1 MQREAEEQRKQEEEA
16 QRKAEEQRKQEE
28 EAQRKAEEQRKQ
40 EEEAQRKINEQIRQE
55 MQKSSKTY
63 EQPEEEKSKPREED
77 IRDTVENE
85 KLPQKSEEQ
94 RISVNLW
101 MNRFNNWYNSLNRL
115 SQKAKTKVI
124 QMKKDIV
131 DAIREKMQKTKENE
145 KSQDAQDE
153 ER

>member
-1 MQREAEEQRKQEEEA
+1 MEAF
-16 QRKAEEQRKQEE
+16 AEV
-28 EAQRKAEEQRKQ
+28 
-40 EEEAQRKINEQIRQE
+40 NEIIKLTPIQLQNKLPKKFCE
-55 MQKSSKTY
+55 MI
-63 EQPEEEKSKPREED
+63 EEEKSKPREED

-115 SQKAKTKVI
+115 SQKVKTKVI